1 MKKLSYEILLFLSI
15 CLLWSWRVSNS
26 PYEKVNSAISDIWK
40 LQNGTFVYEDISHR
54 SGDGEQELLWGSRQ
68 EGRFQLAADGEWDW
82 YYTGTSNTQEPVW
95 ASWINGIY
103 LDNLSDMP
111 ENSSGDIPEYT
122 VRLGSPELAA
132 LIFLQEMHIEEADIS
147 SVHSQVTGTK
157 SQYSFSYSEDWKKRW
172 KEEQL
177 ASLEG
182 ALFEAPEC
190 SDGLQELLENV
201 QQKNILSRTLTVT
214 LDHAV
219 VSEIELSTVY
229 DQKDETYVETKRF
242 SLCAYNQDDFCISPE
257 RL

>member
-1 MKKLSYEILLFLSI
+1 MQLCTYSKYRDKSIIKFLANRGYFSVHLKNGVGRVKKLSYEILLFLSI

-40 LQNGTFVYEDISHR
+40 LQNGIFVYEDISHR

-95 ASWINGIY
+95 ASRINGIY

-132 LIFLQEMHIEEADIS
+132 
-147 SVHSQVTGTK
+147 
-157 SQYSFSYSEDWKKRW
+157 
-172 KEEQL
+172 
-177 ASLEG
+177 
-182 ALFEAPEC
+182 
-190 SDGLQELLENV
+190 
-201 QQKNILSRTLTVT
+201 
-214 LDHAV
+214 
-219 VSEIELSTVY
+219 
-229 DQKDETYVETKRF
+229 
-242 SLCAYNQDDFCISPE
+242 
-257 RL
+257 